1 MSRKY
6 FDPLWHVQVAIVVA
20 IVLQILLPARLTP
33 GPRFFMPGIEGL
45 LLVCLSLTTP
55 KRYSKK
61 SETRRAIAIVMI
73 AITVLANVSSL
84 GLLVQYLTN
93 GGKANGKEL
102 IIAAVNIFLTN
113 IIVFGLLYWEMDSGG
128 PSVRHNN
135 DAVLPDFMFPQAN
148 VKELAPADWLPTFID
163 YLYVSATNATAFSP
177 TDTLPLTHRAKILML
192 FQALVSLITV
202 ALVTARAVNILN

>member
-1 MSRKY
+1 M
-6 FDPLWHVQVAIVVA
+6 PAIEA
-20 IVLQILLPARLTP
+20 
-33 GPRFFMPGIEGL
+33 L

-55 KRYSKK
+55 KRYKSK
-61 SETRRAIAIVMI
+61 SRTRRIIAIVMI

-84 GLLVQYLTN
+84 WLLVQYLTS
-93 GGKANGKEL
+93 GAKANGREL

-128 PSVRHNN
+128 PAVRHNN
-135 DAVLPDFMFPQAN
+135 DAILPDFMFPQAIN
-148 VKELAPADWLPTFID
+148 KELAPTEWLPTFID

-177 TDTLPLTHRAKILML
+177 TDTLPLTHRAKLLML